1 MKLLAAHIII
11 FISITHKR
19 DFYNVCSTIT
29 IIVDELDSALFLV
42 VDLKLHAQDRSS
54 TQAFSRSSLR
64 FSINLTLDII
74 VQYFIVD
81 EFDTIIA
88 ITLDREHELGMNL
101 TGPIIDARCTGPR
114 FLSIRSNSTL
124 RLLKLASLYHQMSA

>member
-29 IIVDELDSALFLV
+29 IIVDKLDSALFLV

-54 TQAFSRSSLR
+54 TQAFSISSLR

-88 ITLDREHELGMNL
+88 INTRQG
-101 TGPIIDARCTGPR
+101 A
-114 FLSIRSNSTL
+114 
-124 RLLKLASLYHQMSA
+124 